1 MLSTQ
6 LNGDILK
13 PQFLEQL
20 KYLRE
25 RCTSEAEREK
35 CDRLAVSLF
44 LSSQAGQPCVSG
56 EQRPKHKRPQR
67 PHTAMAA
74 PDCGPSWDP
83 YESTTTREY
92 TPKPGTLVLGLRPK
106 SSKGYRYP
114 YELSDP
120 IGGTSY
126 TDDFP
131 WKPYSKPEPIRAA
144 TSSGTRNHNPNPNQG
159 FMTWKLPRKEN
170 NTFVV
175 SRSPWS
181 KPPSLEEARN
191 MIKAQYNSTY
201 KQDYLGVPLGF
212 QVKHAFSGP
221 SDWKEDIPRPLNT
234 EFRHQYQIPPYIANL
249 ANMDLKYG
257 SYANLHCAIQGIVPT
272 VSYAHIKNQEN
283 KIQRTTYQRSYG
295 RDYVELP
302 ISLDSLHP
310 EEVKRYLECVPKE
323 ERIVLER
330 FLKMATKKEDR
341 PKSAA
346 WRPQTCDLHRTSKSP
361 ACPP

>member
-201 KQDYLGVPLGF
+201 KQDYLGVPL
-212 QVKHAFSGP
+212 
-221 SDWKEDIPRPLNT
+221 
-234 EFRHQYQIPPYIANL
+234 
-249 ANMDLKYG
+249 
-257 SYANLHCAIQGIVPT
+257 VPT